1 MLEAMACGCVVVGS
15 ATPPVQ
21 EMVRHGENGL
31 LVKFHDHEALAKTV
45 AKVLA
50 NPKDYMHLR
59 QSARQTVVDRYDL
72 HSVCLPK
79 QIDMINRLLRGEI
92 YPAEP
97 LRPPAELESILMN
110 GV

>member
-1 MLEAMACGCVVVGS
+1 MACGCVVVGS

-21 EMVRHGENGL
+21 EMISHGENGL
-31 LVKFHDHEALAKTV
+31 LVDFLDHEALAKTV

-50 NPKDYMHLR
+50 NPKDYLKIR
-59 QSARQTVVDRYDL
+59 QLARQTVVDHYDL

-79 QIDMINRLLRGEI
+79 QIDMVDRLLRGEI

-97 LRPPAELESILMN
+97 LRPPANLESILMN
-110 GV
+110 